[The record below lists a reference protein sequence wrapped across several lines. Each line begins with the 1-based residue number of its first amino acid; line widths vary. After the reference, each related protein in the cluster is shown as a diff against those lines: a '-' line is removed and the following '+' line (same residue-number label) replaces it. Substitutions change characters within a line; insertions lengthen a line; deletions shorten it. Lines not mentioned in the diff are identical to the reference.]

1 MLFGGEDED
10 IARQVI
16 FEEVSER
23 ERVSQGKKAR
33 ESELSGTAK
42 GTSWPLQLLSLTA
55 SLRFATE
62 DTRRTK

>member
-1 MLFGGEDED
+1 MFIRGSID
-10 IARQVI
+10 IVVRQVI

-23 ERVSQGKKAR
+23 VSQGKKAG

-42 GTSWPLQLLSLTA
+42 GISWPLQLLSLTV

>member
-23 ERVSQGKKAR
+23 ERESHKVKKQENPSYR
-33 ESELSGTAK
+33 VPPKEPRGPYSS
-42 GTSWPLQLLSLTA
+42 
-55 SLRFATE
+55 
-62 DTRRTK
+62 